1 MRHPSGA
8 LISRKSYG
16 AAVCLSA
23 VFGVLGIHHFY
34 LGRHLHGLFDL
45 GLTASFIYFFA
56 IDRAIIGLIFL
67 VVDVLHTLIV
77 TIQLLVGAYR
87 DGEGG
92 IVAYPGQFKNQP
104 HERT

>member
-16 AAVCLSA
+16 VAVCLSA
-23 VFGVLGIHHFY
+23 IFGVLGIHHFY
-34 LGRHLHGLFDL
+34 LRRHLHGLFDL

-56 IDRAIIGLIFL
+56 IDRVIIGFIFL
-67 VVDVLHTLIV
+67 AVDVLHTLIV
-77 TIQLLVGAYR
+77 TFQLLVGAYR